1 MRSEVALTSPKRG
14 SYNAPALTFS
24 SRIFSRM
31 RDDIVIIGG
40 GLAGS
45 EAAWQA
51 ANRGAKVTLYEMRPK
66 EMTQAHKT
74 GGLAELVC
82 SNSLGSTDLL
92 NAPGILKEEMRRLN
106 SLIIRV
112 ADDVRVP
119 AGSALAVDRELFS
132 LKITQALEGH
142 PNIRILREEIAE
154 IPTDCLCILATGPL
168 TSDKLSQAIAQLT
181 HATHLYF
188 YDAISPIVDA
198 DSINMD
204 VVFLASRYD
213 KGGDDYLNCPMD
225 EPAYNA
231 FYEALLAAE
240 KVQPKEFEKTA
251 YFEGCIPI
259 EVMAERGRQTMQFG
273 PLKPVGLEN
282 PKTGARAYAV
292 VQLRTENAHRS
303 CYNLVGFQTKLTYG
317 EQKRVFRMIPGLE
330 QAEFLRY
337 GSLHRN
343 TFINSPQLLRD
354 TLQFKARGTLFFAGQ
369 LVGVEGYTD
378 SAAMGGL
385 AGINAARG
393 LAGLPLV
400 TPPRTTAHG
409 CLVSHITTTD
419 PRHFQPMNTN
429 FGLFPPLATPTRDK
443 ERKRRLTGQRALE
456 DLTAWM
462 TQFEIS

>member
-1 MRSEVALTSPKRG
+1 MRE
-14 SYNAPALTFS
+14 
-24 SRIFSRM
+24 
-31 RDDIVIIGG
+31 DIVIIGG

-51 ANRGAKVTLYEMRPK
+51 ANRGARVTLYEMRPK
-66 EMTQAHKT
+66 ETTAAHKT

-82 SNSLGSTDLL
+82 SNSLGSVDLL

-106 SLIIRV
+106 SLIIRS
-112 ADDVRVP
+112 ADEARVP
-119 AGSALAVDRELFS
+119 AGGALAVDREQFS
-132 LKITQALEGH
+132 IKITQALEGH
-142 PNIRILREEIAE
+142 PNIRILREEITE
-154 IPTDCLCILATGPL
+154 IPTDCLCIVATGPL

-181 HATHLYF
+181 HQKHLYF

-204 VVFLASRYD
+204 IVFRASRYD
-213 KGGDDYLNCPMD
+213 KGGADYLNCPMD
-225 EPAYNA
+225 QPTYDT
-231 FYEALLAAE
+231 FYQALLTAE
-240 KVQPKEFEKTA
+240 KVQPKEFERTA

-273 PLKPVGLEN
+273 PLKPVGLEH
-282 PKTGARAYAV
+282 PKTGARPYAV
-292 VQLRTENAHRS
+292 VQLRTENAHGS

-354 TLQFKARGTLFFAGQ
+354 TLQFKTRGTLFFAGQ

-385 AGINAARG
+385 AGINAARA

-400 TPPRTTAHG
+400 TPPPTTAHG
-409 CLVSHITTTD
+409 CLISYITTTD

-429 FGLFPPLATPTRDK
+429 FGLFPPLTPPVRDK
-443 ERKRRLTGQRALE
+443 EQKRRLIGQRALE
-456 DLTAWM
+456 DLAAWM
-462 TQFEIS
+462 TRSGLS

>member
-1 MRSEVALTSPKRG
+1 MRE
-14 SYNAPALTFS
+14 
-24 SRIFSRM
+24 
-31 RDDIVIIGG
+31 DIVIIGG

-82 SNSLGSTDLL
+82 SNSLGSADFM

-112 ADDVRVP
+112 ADEVRVP
-119 AGSALAVDRELFS
+119 AGSALAVDREQFS
-132 LKITQALEGH
+132 LKITQALESH
-142 PNIRILREEIAE
+142 PNIRILHEEITE
-154 IPTDCLCILATGPL
+154 IPTDCLCIVATGPL
-168 TSDKLSQAIAQLT
+168 TSNKLSQAIGQLT
-181 HATHLYF
+181 HSTHLYF

-204 VVFLASRYD
+204 VAFLASRYG

-225 EPAYNA
+225 ELAYNA
-231 FYEALLAAE
+231 FYDALLAAE

-282 PKTGARAYAV
+282 PKTGGRAYAV

-393 LAGLPLV
+393 FAGLPLV
-400 TPPRTTAHG
+400 TPPSTTAHG
-409 CLVSHITTTD
+409 CLVSYITATD

-456 DLTAWM
+456 DLATWM
-462 TQFEIS
+462 RQFELS